1 MKRRIEAELLKWKE
15 QVGRKPLVLMGARQV
30 GKTWLMEDF
39 ARKNFA
45 RAHIIDFRENPDYGS
60 VFMGS
65 KDPVDLLPKL
75 SAVMGRKINV
85 ESDVLI
91 FDEIQ
96 DCNEALNSLKYF
108 KEKCPRLAVMAAGSL
123 LGVRIG
129 RKNKSRNQV
138 NCAAERQRK
147 TFPVGKVE
155 LLDVE
160 PFDFAEY
167 LEAKNPALYEY
178 YLAIEGDDPIDEVFH
193 NRLTDAL
200 NEYLFVGGMPECVAT
215 YLETGDPQKVEKIQR
230 DILRLYEDDIVKY
243 NGEIDAGKILLVL
256 RSIVPQLAKPN
267 EKFLYDVI
275 REGARAR
282 GYEDA
287 IEWLVSARI
296 VRRVNNL
303 SAIKYPL
310 AAYDVRTAF
319 KLYFLDV
326 GLLRSM
332 AGISFRAITLNENFS
347 FKGPF
352 TENFVAQQ
360 LFGRTV
366 GPARYWA
373 ERSDR
378 EIDFVIQREDEV
390 VPIEV
395 KGGEDKKAASF
406 KSFVRNDKP
415 LNAIRFSKRNLR
427 RDGGFVNIP
436 LYLAPRYERCLRACE
451 VREVNKQK
459 ARCRK

>member
-1 MKRRIEAELLKWKE
+1 MKRHIEAEFLRWKE
-15 QVGRKPLVLMGARQV
+15 RPGRKPLVLMGARQV

-39 ARKNFA
+39 ARKNFEH
-45 RAHIIDFRENPDYGS
+45 AHIVDFREHPDFGS
-60 VFMGS
+60 IFMNS
-65 KDPVDLLPKL
+65 KDPADLLPKL

-85 ESDVLI
+85 KSDVLV

-96 DCNEALNSLKYF
+96 DCNEALNALKYF
-108 KEKCPRLAVMAAGSL
+108 REKCPELAVMAAGSL
-123 LGVRIG
+123 LGVKIAK
-129 RKNKSRNQV
+129 RKGKAHEQDGQS
-138 NCAAERQRK
+138 AERQRK
-147 TFPVGKVE
+147 TLPVGKVE

-160 PFDFAEY
+160 PLDFAEY

-178 YLAIEGDDPIDEVFH
+178 YLTIGGESPIDEVFH
-193 NRLTDAL
+193 NKLTDAM
-200 NEYLFVGGMPECVAT
+200 NEYLFVGGMPECVAS
-215 YLETGDPQKVEKIQR
+215 YLDEGNPQEVEKIQR
-230 DILRLYEDDIVKY
+230 DILQLYEDDIVKY

-256 RSIVPQLAKPN
+256 RSIVPQLAKVN
-267 EKFLYDVI
+267 EKFLYDVV

-303 SAIKYPL
+303 SGIRYPL
-310 AAYDVRTAF
+310 SAYDIRGAF
-319 KLYFLDV
+319 KLFFLDI

-332 AGISFRAITLNENFS
+332 AGVSFRSIALNEDFA

-352 TENFVAQQ
+352 TENYVVQQ

-366 GPARYWA
+366 GPVRYWA

-378 EIDFVIQREDEV
+378 EIDFVVQREDEV
-390 VPIEV
+390 IPIEV
-395 KGGEDKKAASF
+395 KGGEDKKAPSF
-406 KSFVRNDKP
+406 KSFVRAHAP

-436 LYLAPRYERCLRACE
+436 LYLVPRYERCLRP
-451 VREVNKQK
+451 
-459 ARCRK
+459 RKS

>member
-1 MKRRIEAELLKWKE
+1 MKRRVEEELLNWKRRIN
-15 QVGRKPLVLMGARQV
+15 RKPLVLMGARQV
-30 GKTWLMEDF
+30 GKTWLMESF

-45 RAHIIDFRENPDYGS
+45 HSHIIDFREHPDYAS
-60 VFMGS
+60 VFVGS
-65 KDPVDLLPKL
+65 KDPAELLPKL
-75 SAVMGRKINV
+75 SAVMGRKIDV
-85 ESDVLI
+85 KSDILV

-108 KEKCPRLAVMAAGSL
+108 KEKCPELAVMAAGSL
-123 LGVRIG
+123 LGVRIARREG
-129 RKNKSRNQV
+129 KTFDHGKQFAVS
-138 NCAAERQRK
+138 QRK

-160 PFDFAEY
+160 PLDFAEY

-178 YLAIEGDDPIDEVFH
+178 YMTIQGEGPIDEVFH
-193 NRLTDAL
+193 NKLTDAL
-200 NEYLFVGGMPECVAT
+200 NEYLFVGGMPECVAS
-215 YLETGDPQKVEKIQR
+215 YIAEGDPQKVEKIQR
-230 DILRLYEDDIVKY
+230 DILQLYEDDIVKY

-256 RSIVPQLAKPN
+256 RSIVPQLAKAN
-267 EKFLYDVI
+267 EKFLYDVV
-275 REGARAR
+275 RGGARAR

-310 AAYDVRTAF
+310 AAYDIRSAF
-319 KLYFLDV
+319 KLFFLDI
-326 GLLRSM
+326 GLLRSI
-332 AGISFRAITLNENFS
+332 AGVSFRSIALNEDFA

-352 TENFVAQQ
+352 TENYVVQQ

-366 GPARYWA
+366 GPVRYWA

-378 EIDFVIQREDEV
+378 EIDFVIQHEDDV
-390 VPIEV
+390 IPIEV
-395 KGGEDKKAASF
+395 KGGEDKKAPSF
-406 KSFVRNDKP
+406 KSFVNTHAP

-427 RDGGFVNIP
+427 KDGGFVNLP
-436 LYLAPRYERCLRACE
+436 LYLAPRYERCLR
-451 VREVNKQK
+451 Q
-459 ARCRK
+459 RK

>member
-1 MKRRIEAELLKWKE
+1 MKRRIENDLLEWQRRAE
-15 QVGRKPLVLMGARQV
+15 RKPLVLMGARQV
-30 GKTWLMEDF
+30 GKTWIMEDF
-39 ARKNFA
+39 ARKNFEHV
-45 RAHIIDFRENPDYGS
+45 HIVDFRENPDYAS
-60 VFMGS
+60 LFMGS
-65 KDPVDLLPKL
+65 KDPANLLPKL
-75 SAVMGRKINV
+75 SAVMGRKVNTEKDI
-85 ESDVLI
+85 LI

-108 KEKCPRLAVMAAGSL
+108 KEKCPELAVMAAGSL

-129 RKNKSRNQV
+129 QTKGGLIDRSEWE
-138 NCAAERQRK
+138 AGRQRK

-155 LLDVE
+155 LMDVE
-160 PFDFAEY
+160 PLDFTEY
-167 LEAKNPALYEY
+167 LEAKDRTLYEY
-178 YLAIEGDDPIDEVFH
+178 YQTIEGDKPIDEVFH
-193 NRLTDAL
+193 NKLTDVL
-200 NEYLFVGGMPECVAT
+200 NEYLFVGGMPECVAS
-215 YLETGDPQKVEKIQR
+215 YLEAGDPQKVAKIQG
-230 DILRLYEDDIVKY
+230 DVLRLYEDDIVKY
-243 NGEIDAGKILLVL
+243 NGAIDAGKILLVL
-256 RSIVPQLAKPN
+256 RSIVPQLAKDN
-267 EKFLYDVI
+267 EKFLYDVV
-275 REGARAR
+275 RSGARAR

-303 SAIKYPL
+303 EAIKYPL
-310 AAYDVRTAF
+310 AAYDIRNAF
-319 KLYFLDV
+319 KLFFLDV

-332 AGISFRAITLNENFS
+332 AGVSFRSIALNEDFD

-352 TENFVAQQ
+352 IENYVVQQ
-360 LFGRTV
+360 LFGRSV

-395 KGGEDKKAASF
+395 KGGSDKKAESF
-406 KSFVRNDKP
+406 KSFVRNKKP

-436 LYLAPRYERCLRACE
+436 LYLAPQYERCLR
-451 VREVNKQK
+451 
-459 ARCRK
+459 